1 MGGAWLRT
9 ARFGP
14 PAVLAVLSVTAA
26 AHARSGP
33 ADRCIDHEV
42 VHAGPNLVSG
52 PKGELLAWSQ
62 DGKGRI
68 RDQKGH
74 WSADLNLG
82 ASDIK
87 AVVPDPDGFLLVRR
101 GPGVNVLLLG
111 PGGATRETW
120 RVDFGNSEV
129 ALASHPGGRWLLTNR
144 ALIPLYPG
152 SVVAPRQPL
161 PQSFVS
167 RVNPDASF
175 PPPAPPPAF
184 LQSGNQSLLLC
195 LPSSP
200 YAEGWGKGLCE
211 RTGPGGWHVEH
222 PLEGPAALCGNWIVQ
237 TGENVVTARSAQT
250 GKPTATKHVDVAGQM
265 TCVGSDRVAVG
276 GKTVSILTLPSLNV
290 AHHVKLQHG
299 RVASMAYTGD
309 AIAVTTDEGSG
320 IDWISGACARGG
332 PGSRREESSP

>member
-1 MGGAWLRT
+1 M
-9 ARFGP
+9 
-14 PAVLAVLSVTAA
+14 
-26 AHARSGP
+26 
-33 ADRCIDHEV
+33 
-42 VHAGPNLVSG
+42 
-52 PKGELLAWSQ
+52 
-62 DGKGRI
+62 I

-82 ASDIK
+82 APDIK

-101 GPGVNVLLLG
+101 GPGVDVLLLG
-111 PGGATRETW
+111 PGGRTLETW
-120 RVDFGNSEV
+120 SVDFGKNEV
-129 ALASHPGGRWLLTNR
+129 ALASHDGGRWLLTNR
-144 ALIPLYPG
+144 ALIPLNPG

-222 PLEGPAALCGNWIVQ
+222 PMEGPTALCGNWIVQ
-237 TGENVVTARSAQT
+237 TGENVVTVRSART
-250 GKPTATKHVDVAGQM
+250 GKPAATKHVDVAGQV

-290 AHHVKLQHG
+290 AHSVKLERG
-299 RVASMAYTGD
+299 RVASMAFTGD

-320 IDWISGACARGG
+320 IDWISGACARYGEG
-332 PGSRREESSP
+332 LRREKVSP